1 MIAPGRLPS
10 GLFFGLQAL
19 YTLTLMNANSSRQR
33 DRRSSFQDK
42 VSDSASQAESA
53 ISMMVES
60 LVHMV
65 QNARNGSASSFDERI

>member
-1 MIAPGRLPS
+1 
-10 GLFFGLQAL
+10 
-19 YTLTLMNANSSRQR
+19 MNANSSRQR

-53 ISMMVES
+53 FSMMVES
-60 LVHMV
+60 VVHMV